1 MRILVIDDE
10 KDLVKA
16 LKQLLTAEKYMV
28 DTAYDGET
36 GLDMARGSIYDVLIV
51 DVMLPRLTGFELV
64 HLLREE
70 GNVTPILLLSARD
83 GVDDRVQGLDS
94 GADDYLIKPFSIKEL
109 LARIRAL
116 GRRNADIVGVQ
127 TITVGDYSLDL
138 MNRILIFQGE
148 KVTLTHKELQLI
160 ELFMRNPGQVLTKD
174 VIFDRIWGYE
184 SDADSNVVEAYI
196 HFLRKKLS
204 VFVNQKTKKDQG
216 IGIQTVRGTGYVFK
230 GV

>member
-1 MRILVIDDE
+1 
-10 KDLVKA
+10 
-16 LKQLLTAEKYMV
+16 
-28 DTAYDGET
+28 
-36 GLDMARGSIYDVLIV
+36 
-51 DVMLPRLTGFELV
+51 MLPRLTGFELV

>member
-16 LKQLLTAEKYMV
+16 LKQLLTAEKYIV
-28 DTAYDGET
+28 DAAYDGET
-36 GLDMARGSIYDVLIV
+36 GLDMARGSIYDLLIV
-51 DVMLPRLTGFELV
+51 DVMLPKLTGFELV
-64 HLLREE
+64 QTLREE
-70 GNVTPILLLSARD
+70 GNVAPILLLSARD

-127 TITVGDYSLDL
+127 TLTVGDYSLDL
-138 MNRILIFQGE
+138 MNRTLVFLGVQ
-148 KVTLTHKELQLI
+148 VALTHKELQLI

-196 HFLRKKLS
+196 HFLRKKLNACVS
-204 VFVNQKTKKDQG
+204 TKSPKGQD